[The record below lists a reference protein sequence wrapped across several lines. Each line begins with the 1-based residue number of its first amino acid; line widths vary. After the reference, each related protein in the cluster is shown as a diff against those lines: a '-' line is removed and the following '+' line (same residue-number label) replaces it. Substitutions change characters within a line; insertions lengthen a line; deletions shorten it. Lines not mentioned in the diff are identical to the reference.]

1 MFLLDSTLCFFNIFT
16 TVHTYMNYII
26 TQSLKSI
33 FIKYYIIE
41 CYKRLEAKDFILK
54 SLK

>member
-1 MFLLDSTLCFFNIFT
+1 MLDNALCFFNIFT

-33 FIKYYIIE
+33 FIKYYN
-41 CYKRLEAKDFILK
+41 YRML
-54 SLK
+54 